1 MDIAYTAE
9 EDAFRAEVR
18 AWLGEVLP
26 ALPPAPPPHDW
37 PARRVFDTTWQRTLY
52 DAGYGGLDWPAEYGG
67 RGASPVQQ
75 LILLEETERARAPYG
90 VANYVGL
97 KHAGPTIAA
106 EGTPAQKERHLGPI
120 LRGDE
125 VWCQGFSE
133 PGAGSDLASLRT
145 RAVRDGDDY
154 VLTGQKI
161 WTSHS
166 LVADFCEILVRTDP
180 DAPKHKGLTWLIMPM
195 DAPGVRLRPLRTI
208 MGSTD
213 FAEMFLDGVRVPVA
227 NRVGAEN
234 DGWRVAMVTLS
245 FERGTAF
252 TGELVNSMVLV
263 EELARLA
270 RKLTRRSGT
279 AWNDAGL
286 RREIGHLAAGYD
298 ALWAL
303 TLRNVSEA
311 AAGSVPGVGATV
323 FKLRLTELR
332 TTLLELFARLLGRAG
347 LTMSDLDDL
356 GNGYYVEER
365 LRALSLTIAGGT
377 SNIQRNIIAERLLG
391 LPK

>member
-1 MDIAYTAE
+1 MDITYTAAE
-9 EDAFRAEVR
+9 SAFREEVR
-18 AWLGEVLP
+18 GWLAEVLP
-26 ALPPAPPPHDW
+26 ALPPAPPAEDW
-37 PARRVFDTTWQRTLY
+37 PARRVFDTAWQRMLY
-52 DAGYGGLDWPAEYGG
+52 DAGYGGMDWPVEYGG
-67 RGASPVQQ
+67 RGASPVMQ

-90 VANYVGL
+90 VANFVGL
-97 KHAGPTIAA
+97 KHAGPTIAT
-106 EGTPAQKERHLGPI
+106 EGTPEQKARYLGPI

-125 VWCQGFSE
+125 IWCQGFSE

-145 RAVRDGDDY
+145 RAVRDGDHY

-166 LVADFCEILVRTDP
+166 LVADFCEIVVRTDP

-195 DAPGVRLRPLRTI
+195 DSPGIRLRPLRTI

-213 FAEMFLDGVRVPVA
+213 FAELFLDEVRVPVA

-263 EELARLA
+263 EELAKLA
-270 RKLTRRSGT
+270 RARNRW
-279 AWNDAGL
+279 ADAGL
-286 RREIGHLAAGYD
+286 RREVAHLAAQYD

-311 AAGSVPGVGATV
+311 SAGSVPGIGNSV

-332 TTLLELFARLLGRAG
+332 FTLADLFSRLLGRAG
-347 LTMSDLDDL
+347 LTMDDLGDL

-377 SNIQRNIIAERLLG
+377 SNIQRNIIAERILG

>member
-1 MDIAYTAE
+1 LDITYTAQE
-9 EDAFRAEVR
+9 TAFRDQLR
-18 AWLGEVLP
+18 AWLADVLP
-26 ALPPAPPPHDW
+26 KLPPAPPGHDW
-37 PARRVFDTTWQRTLY
+37 PARRVFDTTWQRMLY
-52 DAGYGGLDWPAEYGG
+52 DAGYGGLDWPVEYGG

-106 EGTPAQKERHLGPI
+106 EGTPEQKERHLGPI
-120 LRGDE
+120 LRGDH

-133 PGAGSDLASLRT
+133 PSSGSDLASLRT

-154 VLTGQKI
+154 VLNGQKI

-166 LVADFCEILVRTDP
+166 LVADYCEILVRTDP
-180 DAPKHKGLTWLIMPM
+180 DAPKHKGLSWLILPM
-195 DAPGVRLRPLRTI
+195 DTPGVRLRPLRTI

-213 FAEMFLDGVRVPVA
+213 FAEMFLDDVRVPMA

-234 DGWRVAMVTLS
+234 DGWRVGMVTLS

-270 RKLTRRSGT
+270 RELTRWG
-279 AWNDAGL
+279 DAGL
-286 RREIGHLAAGYD
+286 RREIGHLAAEYD

-311 AAGSVPGVGATV
+311 AAGSVPGIGNSV

-365 LRALSLTIAGGT
+365 LRAISLTIAGGT
-377 SNIQRNIIAERLLG
+377 SNIQRNIIAERILG